1 MSSALFNDPR
11 YIEVNSIKSTLFVT
25 SYKNPDLLRIID
37 LITDEVTT
45 MAINFGIE
53 IYDMKLLG
61 DSMLYMTNATKVIS
75 VNSDFDVNAIA
86 GGPSAGAITGPFEVT
101 MFNEVGGLYPWP
113 DDSEEILLVADQ
125 DNKRFDSFLSAIK
138 YAFFSIDLPDYRL
151 TACIPTIASIFNN
164 NRD

>member
-11 YIEVNSIKSTLFVT
+11 YIEVNSINSTLFVT

-37 LITDEVTT
+37 LRADEVTT

-86 GGPSAGAITGPFEVT
+86 GGPSAGAMTGPFEVT

-113 DDSEEILLVADQ
+113 DDSEKILLVADQ
-125 DNKRFDSFLSAIK
+125 GNKRFDCFSFDMLFK
-138 YAFFSIDLPDYRL
+138 L
-151 TACIPTIASIFNN
+151 
-164 NRD
+164 